1 MLTKV
6 KCWEIEDNLD
16 TELVHFTDDS
26 DADLIYIP
34 LVSYSSDVET
44 IEKTSSTYNR
54 GNSDNSSNI
63 THAQTSVQDSDNS
76 DDSSRQNC
84 LIKMWPFY
92 WKHHTKAI
100 QENNPEIIHFYN
112 DTKGDVDALDKKV
125 HRKRRCYKVRKRRC
139 LPAIR
144 LRLIDI
150 AGDFVAN
157 ANLLYLSHSS
167 YRRLAGP
174 KRVKVKQDLLN
185 VKPRK
190 RQRQEAGKLIESTDP
205 HFPNLYNL
213 GTMHK
218 ISTRFNEI
226 QMRYDNHLNLLDEF
240 DKIQSIIESECK
252 EDDLDEQFNERDTF
266 QDRYYAAFDF
276 LKQFIQTLQPRL
288 DTSVEQNSNSV
299 NNISSNNFDPLQNVL
314 LPKLKLLSF
323 DGEFHHWLQFKTNFK
338 TIICD
343 NTNLNENQ
351 KFQFL
356 KASLEGYASRFIEG
370 LDSTDKPF
378 ERAWNLLGERFDKK
392 QFLIDSHFKS
402 ILSVQNIVRENYIQF
417 RKLLDENSKHLT
429 SLEGLELTKDILYDS
444 FIIYIVSNKL
454 DKNTIRDWKEMK
466 YHSELPTL
474 DEFMNFLKDKSDIL
488 QCLDESQQSTKSI
501 GNLSKNKNNP
511 VHMLLSTNKSLSC
524 NYCKQAHTIYKCP
537 QFSALNVDTKIHK
550 IKNLHLCE
558 NCLLAGHDK
567 QNCKH
572 GKCTICKRKH
582 NTLLHKQYNVVP
594 PANNPSNKPTTSM
607 NVVVNHNNSNTIL
620 KAETFANSLLSTVS
634 CQIKDNQGNFHQIRA
649 LLDCGAQSNII
660 TERLCSLLNIPLLPT
675 NVSISGIG
683 KSVSYINKKSSISLY
698 SCVNDHEYTISCL
711 VVPVITGNIPF
722 AYFNPSTLKIPEHVQ
737 LSDPSFGCP
746 QEVDLLLGANIFWD
760 LLLNEKIKLGNNML
774 VNTVFG
780 WIVTGA
786 LPIDNNKTI
795 MCNLSSHIPEDDQ
808 LKKFWEI
815 EEIKGSNQ
823 FLSQDDIVCESLF
836 NENTFRIENGQF
848 VVKFPLKQSPELLGR
863 SKPEAIRRFKT
874 LEKRF
879 ADVQF
884 KQLYTDF
891 IQEYETLGHMTKL
904 TIEPDGIKYFLPHH
918 GILKEMSTTTRLRVV
933 FDGSCETS
941 TGWSLN
947 DLQYIGP
954 KVQNDI
960 INILLRFRTYK
971 FVVSADISKMYRQIL
986 IDREHRPLQQI
997 LWRDN
1002 PKSNFCTYH
1011 LNTVTYGT
1019 RSAPYLAIKCIKTL
1033 AEHNM
1038 NQYPKACET
1047 ILKDMYVDDLL
1058 TGSNDLIE
1066 LQKLCKDIY
1075 DVLSSAN
1082 FILRKWISNNF
1093 QVVCGFKDNNIS
1105 NAILDI
1111 GDKESCKTLGIQ

>member
-1 MLTKV
+1 
-6 KCWEIEDNLD
+6 
-16 TELVHFTDDS
+16 
-26 DADLIYIP
+26 
-34 LVSYSSDVET
+34 
-44 IEKTSSTYNR
+44 
-54 GNSDNSSNI
+54 
-63 THAQTSVQDSDNS
+63 
-76 DDSSRQNC
+76 
-84 LIKMWPFY
+84 
-92 WKHHTKAI
+92 
-100 QENNPEIIHFYN
+100 
-112 DTKGDVDALDKKV
+112 
-125 HRKRRCYKVRKRRC
+125 
-139 LPAIR
+139 
-144 LRLIDI
+144 
-150 AGDFVAN
+150 
-157 ANLLYLSHSS
+157 
-167 YRRLAGP
+167 
-174 KRVKVKQDLLN
+174 
-185 VKPRK
+185 
-190 RQRQEAGKLIESTDP
+190 
-205 HFPNLYNL
+205 
-213 GTMHK
+213 
-218 ISTRFNEI
+218 
-226 QMRYDNHLNLLDEF
+226 
-240 DKIQSIIESECK
+240 
-252 EDDLDEQFNERDTF
+252 
-266 QDRYYAAFDF
+266 
-276 LKQFIQTLQPRL
+276 
-288 DTSVEQNSNSV
+288 
-299 NNISSNNFDPLQNVL
+299 
-314 LPKLKLLSF
+314 
-323 DGEFHHWLQFKTNFK
+323 
-338 TIICD
+338 
-343 NTNLNENQ
+343 
-351 KFQFL
+351 
-356 KASLEGYASRFIEG
+356 
-370 LDSTDKPF
+370 
-378 ERAWNLLGERFDKK
+378 
-392 QFLIDSHFKS
+392 
-402 ILSVQNIVRENYIQF
+402 
-417 RKLLDENSKHLT
+417 
-429 SLEGLELTKDILYDS
+429 
-444 FIIYIVSNKL
+444 
-454 DKNTIRDWKEMK
+454 MK

-501 GNLSKNKNNP
+501 GNLS
-511 VHMLLSTNKSLSC
+511 
-524 NYCKQAHTIYKCP
+524 
-537 QFSALNVDTKIHK
+537 
-550 IKNLHLCE
+550 
-558 NCLLAGHDK
+558 HDK
-567 QNCKH
+567 QNCKY

-582 NTLLHKQYNVVP
+582 NTLIHKQYNVVP
-594 PANNPSNKPTTSM
+594 PANNPSNEPTTSM

-660 TERLCSLLNIPLLPT
+660 TERRN
-675 NVSISGIG
+675 
-683 KSVSYINKKSSISLY
+683 
-698 SCVNDHEYTISCL
+698 EYY
-711 VVPVITGNIPF
+711 N
-722 AYFNPSTLKIPEHVQ
+722 TLKIPEHVQ
-737 LSDPSFGCP
+737 LSDPSFGCL

-795 MCNLSSHIPEDDQ
+795 MCNLSSHIPEYDQ

-836 NENTFRIENGQF
+836 NGNTFRIENGQF

-879 ADVQF
+879 TDVQF

-933 FDGSCETS
+933 FDGS
-941 TGWSLN
+941 
-947 DLQYIGP
+947 
-954 KVQNDI
+954 
-960 INILLRFRTYK
+960 F
-971 FVVSADISKMYRQIL
+971 SADISKMYRQIL

-1075 DVLSSAN
+1075 DFLSSAN

-1111 GDKESCKTLGIQ
+1111 GDKESCKTLGIQWDNRNDILKYTIKQFTHRNTITKRHILSIFAQIYDPLGLLSLSIVIAKLIIQKLWSLHIRWDEPIPQDIEQTWYRFQNELGSLNQLSIPRNAIYLNYVLTDVHCFCDATRDAYSCCIYLRSVDDS